1 MSLIEIQGVSLQYDS
16 LPVIK
21 KVSVEVE
28 QGEFFVVI
36 GPNGAGKT
44 SLLKA
49 LSGLHPLAEG
59 DIQIHQRSI
68 GDYSRKELAR
78 TLALVPQQIN
88 ADFPFT
94 VVETVLMGRYPHLGL
109 LAVEGKKDLQL
120 AEQAMKFTEI
130 AHLAGRRLGQ
140 LSGGER
146 QRVIIA
152 RAVCQQSKILLLD
165 EPTASL
171 DPAHQL
177 RIMDLMERLRHR
189 EKITIV
195 MVSHDLNLASTYAD
209 RLLLLKDGAVEK
221 IGTPRQVLTQEL
233 LSQSYGCTLLVDENP
248 LLGTPRISLVS
259 EKVASVIG
267 SEPIGNE
274 TLGAEQGDS

>member
-1 MSLIEIQGVSLQYDS
+1 MSKLIDIQCVSLKYG
-16 LPVIK
+16 PHTVIQD
-21 KVSVEVE
+21 VSVEIDE
-28 QGEFFVVI
+28 GAFFVII

-49 LSGLHPLAEG
+49 IAGLHPLAEG
-59 DIQIHQRSI
+59 GIQIQQRPI
-68 GDYSRKELAR
+68 VAYSRKELAR

-94 VVETVLMGRYPHLGL
+94 VTETVLMGRYPHLGL
-109 LAVEGKKDLQL
+109 LAVEGRHDLEF
-120 AEQAMKFTEI
+120 ARQAMEFTEVS
-130 AHLAGRRLGQ
+130 HLADRRLGQ

-152 RAVCQQSKILLLD
+152 RAICQQSKILLLD

-177 RIMDLMERLRHR
+177 RIMDLMERLRQQ
-189 EKITIV
+189 ELVTIV
-195 MVSHDLNLASTYAD
+195 MVSHDLNLASSYAD
-209 RLLLLKDGAVEK
+209 RLLLLKDGVVEN
-221 IGTPRQVLTQEL
+221 IGTPRQVLTQEQ
-233 LSQSYGCTLLVDENP
+233 LSKSYGCELLVDENP

-259 EKVASVIG
+259 EKVA
-267 SEPIGNE
+267 E
-274 TLGAEQGDS
+274 TMRREEGA

>member
-1 MSLIEIQGVSLQYDS
+1 MNLIDIKNVSLHYGTR
-16 LPVIK
+16 PVVK
-21 KVSVEVE
+21 NVSVCVE
-28 QGEFFVVI
+28 QGEFFVII

-49 LSGLHPLAEG
+49 LSGLHPLSGGNVE
-59 DIQIHQRSI
+59 IRQRPI

-94 VVETVLMGRYPHLGL
+94 VAETVLMGRYPHLGL
-109 LAVEGKKDLQL
+109 LSVEGREDLRL
-120 AEQAMKFTEI
+120 AEQAMELTEVS
-130 AHLAGRRLGQ
+130 HLASRRLGQ

-152 RAVCQQSKILLLD
+152 RAICQQSKILLLD

-177 RIMDLMERLRHR
+177 RIMDLMERLRQQ
-189 EKITIV
+189 EQLTIV

-209 RLLLLKDGAVEK
+209 RLLLLKDGEVEQ
-221 IGTPRQVLTQEL
+221 IGTPRQVLTQEQ
-233 LSQSYGCTLLVDENP
+233 LSKSYGCTLLVDENP
-248 LLGTPRISLVS
+248 LLGTPRVSLVS
-259 EKVASVIG
+259 EKIAATIKIEKV
-267 SEPIGNE
+267 E
-274 TLGAEQGDS
+274 L

>member
-1 MSLIEIQGVSLQYDS
+1 MSLIDIQGVSLQYDS

-21 KVSVEVE
+21 RVSLQIE
-28 QGEFFVVI
+28 QGEFFVII

-49 LSGLHPLAEG
+49 LSGLHPLVEG
-59 DIQIHQRSI
+59 SIQIRQRSI

-94 VVETVLMGRYPHLGL
+94 VAETVLMGRYPHLGL

-120 AEQAMKFTEI
+120 AEQAMEFTEI
-130 AHLAGRRLGQ
+130 NHLAGRRLGQ

-152 RAVCQQSKILLLD
+152 RAICQQSKILLLD

-189 EKITIV
+189 EQITIV
-195 MVSHDLNLASTYAD
+195 MVSHDLNLASSYAD
-209 RLLLLKDGAVEK
+209 RLLLLKDGEVEK
-221 IGTPRQVLTQEL
+221 IGTPWQVLTREQ

-248 LLGTPRISLVS
+248 LLGTPRVSLVS
-259 EKVASVIG
+259 EKVAAKVS
-267 SEPIGNE
+267 SEE
-274 TLGAEQGDS
+274 DACEQKQ